1 MTLQEALEPL
11 FLLSSRHQIF
21 LVTQLPVD
29 SDPLEAAVMALLDGA
44 GVFADGRCDLGASG
58 DVLLHGVWPQRNVP
72 TARPVGACGQ
82 RRAGQYW

>member
-1 MTLQEALEPL
+1 LTLQEALEPL

-44 GVFADGRCDLGASG
+44 GVFADGR
-58 DVLLHGVWPQRNVP
+58 
-72 TARPVGACGQ
+72 
-82 RRAGQYW
+82 